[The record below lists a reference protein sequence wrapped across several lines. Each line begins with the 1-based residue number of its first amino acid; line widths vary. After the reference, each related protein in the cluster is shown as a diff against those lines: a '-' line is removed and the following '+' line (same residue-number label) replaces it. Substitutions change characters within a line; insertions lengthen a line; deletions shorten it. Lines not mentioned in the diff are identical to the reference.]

1 MLFHNP
7 NYPKQAVIDND
18 WKIEDIEKELKA
30 QIELALKYI
39 PRLSHISGHMGS
51 TGFTEEVKNMA
62 RRVAKSYN
70 LKMVDV
76 DSQKDNDIA
85 YVGFD
90 FNNKTTE
97 ERIQGFIAMLDK
109 LENGKNY
116 VFVEH
121 PGLDNDELKAISHI
135 GYEDVAQGRQDV
147 TTIFTNEKVKEAI
160 LKKGIKLVSYKEV
173 LNK

>member
-1 MLFHNP
+1 
-7 NYPKQAVIDND
+7 
-18 WKIEDIEKELKA
+18 
-30 QIELALKYI
+30 
-39 PRLSHISGHMGS
+39 
-51 TGFTEEVKNMA
+51 
-62 RRVAKSYN
+62 
-70 LKMVDV
+70 MVDV
-76 DSQKDNDIA
+76 DSQKDNNIA

-90 FNNKTTE
+90 FNNKSTE

-109 LENGKNY
+109 LENGKTY

-121 PGLDNDELKAISHI
+121 PGIDNDELKAIYHI

-160 LKKGIKLVSYKEV
+160 LKKGIKLVSYKEI